1 MFGRLRSLKLS
12 HLYADSHPN
21 AKIMIYSDTTNI
33 FDKKVKKW
41 MQKK

>member
-1 MFGRLRSLKLS
+1 MRNPLIS
-12 HLYADSHPN
+12 AT
-21 AKIMIYSDTTNI
+21 KIMIYSDTTNI